1 LAELRPHALYDS
13 DTASVKMSVPPEE
26 KLEKIYILTQHFW
39 CSSNEQGH
47 STQGPNL
54 KKLPILSNNLLD
66 LSSGG
71 IVLGIFEVGSPQCLW
86 EGFTYLP
93 KPTQSTIK
101 STLLFTQAKHENTFN
116 NKGEVPT
123 NSILSLSF
131 IQQHSADLKKLVT
144 EQDMNVFIDY
154 VSDRDLT
161 GLESHDIPK
170 GVSIIHKGNFTQCM
184 GIFGQ
189 ITPVLKEN
197 VHKVLNNSTKWRKL
211 PKKKSI

>member
-1 LAELRPHALYDS
+1 
-13 DTASVKMSVPPEE
+13 
-26 KLEKIYILTQHFW
+26 
-39 CSSNEQGH
+39 
-47 STQGPNL
+47 
-54 KKLPILSNNLLD
+54 LD
-66 LSSGG
+66 L
-71 IVLGIFEVGSPQCLW
+71 GSPQCLW

-101 STLLFTQAKHENTFN
+101 STLLFTQAKHENTIGN
-116 NKGEVPT
+116 HGGAPT

-131 IQQHSADLKKLVT
+131 IQQHSADLKKLVKK
-144 EQDMNVFIDY
+144 QDMNVFIDY

-161 GLESHDIPK
+161 GLKSNDIPK

-197 VHKVLNNSTKWRKL
+197 VRKVLNISTQMEETS
-211 PKKKSI
+211 KKKSI